1 MRALD
6 YGLFDRLVEGKDVV
20 AVGPGVGSS
29 PETYEFV
36 RAMVYRYSLPMV
48 VDADGLNAFAGKM
61 DIFRVKDRVRVL
73 TPHPGEL
80 ARLTGKKVSEIQSA
94 RLETARAFAAL
105 SGATVVLK
113 GYKSLTVSPQE
124 EAWVNTT
131 GNPGMATGGTGDVLT
146 GLIAGLL
153 AQHKSRSAAEVAA
166 AAVYLHGLAGDIVA
180 AELGETSL
188 IAGDLLDAIP
198 VAFRSLM

>member
-1 MRALD
+1 
-6 YGLFDRLVEGKDVV
+6 
-20 AVGPGVGSS
+20 
-29 PETYEFV
+29 
-36 RAMVYRYSLPMV
+36 MVYRYSLPMV

-80 ARLTGKKVSEIQSA
+80 ARLTGKQVSEIQSA

-113 GYKSLTVSPQE
+113 GYRSLTVSPQG
-124 EAWVNTT
+124 EAWVNST

-146 GLIAGLL
+146 GVIAGLM
-153 AQHKSRSAAEVAA
+153 AQHKSRVTAEVTA
-166 AAVYLHGLAGDIVA
+166 AAVYLHGLAGDIAA
-180 AELGETSL
+180 AEMGETSL
-188 IAGDLLDAIP
+188 IAGDLIDAIP
-198 VAFRSLM
+198 AALRSLT